1 MKALPFS
8 RTFFVIAATMMLY
21 SIPLFAQPADGA
33 GHYGK
38 HSKGPDHEMKGL
50 NLTEEQKT
58 KLQELRIE
66 HKPAMVKIKET
77 MKLIKQKSK
86 VELLKD
92 KPDKTLLKKYS
103 QEIADQHRIM
113 AESMTDHLLK
123 VKKILTKEQFEKMLS
138 KEFRREMDKHKKMGK
153 HGGSSKKQ

>member
-8 RTFFVIAATMMLY
+8 RTFFAIAATMMLY
-21 SIPLFAQPADGA
+21 TIPLFAQPADGT
-33 GHYGK
+33 GQYGEY
-38 HSKGPDHEMKGL
+38 SMGL
-50 NLTEEQKT
+50 DLTEEQKT

-86 VELLKD
+86 EELLKD
-92 KPDKTLLKKYS
+92 KPDKNVLKKYS
-103 QEIADQHRIM
+103 QQIADQSRIM
-113 AESMTDHLLK
+113 AESMTEHLLK
-123 VKKILTKEQFEKMLS
+123 VKKILSKEQFEKMLS
-138 KEFRREMDKHKKMGK
+138 KEFRYEMGKHKKKGK

>member
-8 RTFFVIAATMMLY
+8 RTFFAIAATMMLY
-21 SIPLFAQPADGA
+21 TIPLFAQPADGA
-33 GHYGK
+33 GHCGEY
-38 HSKGPDHEMKGL
+38 SMEL

-58 KLQELRIE
+58 KLQELRVE

-86 VELLKD
+86 EELLKD
-92 KPDKTLLKKYS
+92 KPDKNVLKKYS
-103 QEIADQHRIM
+103 QEIAAQSRIM
-113 AESMTDHLLK
+113 AESMTEHLLK

-138 KEFRREMDKHKKMGK
+138 KEFRYKMGKQKKSGK
-153 HGGSSKKQ
+153 HGGCPGGHH

>member
-8 RTFFVIAATMMLY
+8 RTFFAIAATMMLY
-21 SIPLFAQPADGA
+21 TIPLFAQPADGA
-33 GHYGK
+33 GHCGE
-38 HSKGPDHEMKGL
+38 HSKGPHHEMKGL

-86 VELLKD
+86 IELLED
-92 KPDKTLLKKYS
+92 KPDKTILKKYS
-103 QEIADQHRIM
+103 QQIADQHRIM
-113 AESMTDHLLK
+113 AESMTEHLLK

-138 KEFRREMDKHKKMGK
+138 KEFRYKMGK
-153 HGGSSKKQ
+153 HNKKGKHGGPSKKQ